1 MIPTA
6 AQTAVL
12 ALLGGLVAL
21 DGTSVGQFMVSRP
34 FVAAALGGLAVGR
47 PMLGIQA
54 GIVLEALHLAVLPVG
69 AAKYPEGGPASVAVG
84 GVFAASQS
92 PPVAAS
98 ATLLVAVLVALALE
112 WVGGYSV
119 ERMRQFN
126 VRFAGSPP
134 EGVTPREVARR
145 HLTPV
150 AVDFARGAVLTLV
163 GVGVLDL
170 LLGTID
176 FSGFPEIA
184 VGTVVR
190 LAVVAGVAS
199 ALRLFGRGNYP
210 FFLAGAAAGAAV
222 AWLR

>member
-1 MIPTA
+1 MTPTL

-47 PMLGIQA
+47 PVLGIQA

-69 AAKYPEGGPASVAVG
+69 AAKYPEGGPAAVAAG

-92 PPVAAS
+92 SPVAGS
-98 ATLLVAVLVALALE
+98 AALLAAVLVALALE
-112 WVGGYSV
+112 WAGGHTV

-126 VRFAGSPP
+126 VRFAGAPP
-134 EGVTPREVARR
+134 EGLTPGQVARR
-145 HLTPV
+145 HGAPI
-150 AVDFARGAVLTLV
+150 AVDFGRGAALTLV
-163 GVGVLDL
+163 GVAVLDL
-170 LLGTID
+170 LLRSVD
-176 FSGFPEIA
+176 FSGFPEVA
-184 VGTVVR
+184 TGTVVR
-190 LAVVAGVAS
+190 LAVVAGLAS
-199 ALRLFGRGNYP
+199 ALRLFGRGRYP

>member
-1 MIPTA
+1 MSPSP

-69 AAKYPEGGPASVAVG
+69 AAKYPEGGPPAVAAGAVY
-84 GVFAASQS
+84 AASQS

-98 ATLLVAVLVALALE
+98 ATLLVCVLLALGLE
-112 WVGGYSV
+112 WVGGHTV

-126 VRFAGSPP
+126 VRFAGAPP
-134 EGVTPREVARR
+134 EGLTPGGVARR
-145 HLTPV
+145 HGTPV
-150 AVDFARGAVLTLV
+150 AVDFLRGAALTLL
-163 GVGVLDL
+163 GVVALAL
-170 LLGTID
+170 LVRGID

-184 VGTVVR
+184 VGTVIR
-190 LAVVAGVAS
+190 LSVVAGLAS

-210 FFLAGAAAGAAV
+210 FFLAGAAAGAVV